1 MESGNAVTV
10 LNHLTNKY
18 ELTTLRRNTDMFIM
32 IITMG
37 NSHWNNKLCFHYM
50 QMHLKMHRIP

>member
-1 MESGNAVTV
+1 MAGMESGNAATI

-32 IITMG
+32 IFTMG
-37 NSHWNNKLCFHYM
+37 NSH
-50 QMHLKMHRIP
+50 